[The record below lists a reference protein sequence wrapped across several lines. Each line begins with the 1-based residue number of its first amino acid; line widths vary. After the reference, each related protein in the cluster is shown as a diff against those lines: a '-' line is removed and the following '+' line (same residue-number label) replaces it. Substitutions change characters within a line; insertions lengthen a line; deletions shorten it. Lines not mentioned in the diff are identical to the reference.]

1 MNGKPAATKVRA
13 QPKGEAYGNEEATRS
28 AREEDRA
35 RQEGSAGKES
45 GQAQEV
51 VTPARRLAEEA
62 LNRSA
67 TARIGF
73 YADKTSRPGSVALGL
88 AIRGVGSFLM
98 SIDAKEFEHGQAL
111 LMLLGG
117 KPAAP
122 MNKRTTR

>member
-1 MNGKPAATKVRA
+1 MNGKPAARKVRA
-13 QPKGEAYGNEEATRS
+13 QPKGEAYGNEEATHS
-28 AREEDRA
+28 AREEG
-35 RQEGSAGKES
+35 RQEGGTSKES

-62 LNRSA
+62 LSRSA

-117 KPAAP
+117 EPAASK
-122 MNKRTTR
+122 NKGTTR